1 MSTGLMTA
9 ADLEQASGKKRY
21 SAQAAWFK
29 AQFGV
34 DVPRRA
40 DGSIA
45 LTWETFRVLTEAK
58 LGLRT
63 ADARAEA
70 SQDRPP
76 IYAVGKA

>member
-34 DVPRRA
+34 DVPRRD

-45 LTWETFRVLTEAK
+45 LTWETFRLLAEAK

-63 ADARAEA
+63 TEARAEA
-70 SQDRPP
+70 VFERPP

>member
-9 ADLEQASGKKRY
+9 ADLEQVSGKKRY

-34 DVPRRA
+34 DVPRRH

-45 LTWETFRVLTEAK
+45 LTWETFHVLTEAK
-58 LGLRT
+58 LGLR
-63 ADARAEA
+63 AAEA
-70 SQDRPP
+70 RVEVSMERPP

>member
-34 DVPRRA
+34 EVPRRD

-45 LTWETFRVLTEAK
+45 LTWETFRALTDAK

-63 ADARAEA
+63 AEARTEVI
-70 SQDRPP
+70 QERPP